1 MITVFTMITDALSPI
16 ALPLSVVTAALP
28 AVEKVIPA
36 GAMIV
41 PAMVPPPAPL
51 KFLTRP
57 V

>member
-1 MITVFTMITDALSPI
+1 MITVFTIVTDALSPI